1 MRQRDVEG
9 GLDTTHRPDGHG
21 NQGTHMFQMIRAAI
35 TSAAVLLLSLAAAV
49 PAAGQELRWARQ
61 FGSTAQDIANTVA
74 ADSAGNV
81 YVAGSTQGALGGPN
95 AGTSDCLLAKY
106 DASGSLV
113 WMRQV
118 GTAAGEVVTGVATNG
133 AGHVYMTGV
142 TGGDLG
148 GPNAGA
154 IDIFIAKYDG
164 AGNQLWLRQTGS
176 AASDY
181 STGIAVDFDG
191 NAYVT
196 GSTNGSF
203 GGSIVAGSDIF
214 LVKYDSAGNRLWV
227 RQLGSTGSDEA
238 TGVAVDGEGNA
249 YVTGFT
255 EGDLGGPNAGRY
267 DAFLVKYDPN
277 GGLLWSRHYGNID
290 AEASQGVAVDGI
302 GNVYITGYA
311 TSATVLIG
319 WVSWDIVLAKY
330 DPSGN
335 QLWSRRLSSAAAALA
350 YGVSVDLAGDV
361 YVSGQTIGS
370 LGGPFAGNWDVF
382 LAKYDPSGN
391 NMWIRQAG
399 TTEAE
404 YAKGV
409 CVDGSGNVF
418 IAGYTGGSLFGP
430 NAGSDDVFLAKYG
443 PPCSALTFTV
453 QPFATTVC
461 RTLATSFTV
470 AASGSG
476 PLSYRWRKGGV
487 PIDLAVNPSAA
498 TDTLQIS
505 NVQATDGG
513 SYDCVVT
520 DSCVSVTS
528 AAATLTTRYCACL
541 VADLVGGGDDGLQRD
556 GILDGSDFIA
566 FINSFAIGDATVDPK
581 ADVAGGGLVGLDP
594 DGTIDGTDFIIF
606 INVFAA
612 GC

>member
-21 NQGTHMFQMIRAAI
+21 NQGTHMFQMIRAAL

-118 GTAAGEVVTGVATNG
+118 GTAAGEVATGVATDG

-154 IDIFIAKYDG
+154 IDFFIAKYDG
-164 AGNQLWLRQTGS
+164 AGNQVWLRQTGS
-176 AASDY
+176 LERDY
-181 STGIAVDFDG
+181 STGIAVDFEG
-191 NAYVT
+191 NAFVT
-196 GSTNGSF
+196 GFTDGSF
-203 GGSIVAGSDIF
+203 GAPIVRGPDLF
-214 LVKYDSAGNRLWV
+214 LVKYDAAGNRLWI
-227 RQLGSTGSDEA
+227 RQLGSTGRDEA
-238 TGVAVDGEGNA
+238 TGIAVDAEGNA
-249 YVTGFT
+249 YVTGVT
-255 EGDLGGPNAGRY
+255 DGSLAGPHIGNY
-267 DAFLVKYDPN
+267 DAFLVKYGPS
-277 GGLLWSRHYGNID
+277 GALLWSRQYGTGDN
-290 AEASQGVAVDGI
+290 EGGQGVVVDATGSVCIVGYSI
-302 GNVYITGYA
+302 GNV
-311 TSATVLIG
+311 
-319 WVSWDIVLAKY
+319 VLAKY
-330 DPSGN
+330 DFAGS
-335 QLWSRRLSSAAAALA
+335 QLWYRQLGLVGGYVAN
-350 YGVSVDLAGDV
+350 GVAVDLASNV
-361 YVSGQTIGS
+361 YIAGQTTGS
-370 LGGPFAGNWDVF
+370 VGGTFAGNWDVF
-382 LAKYDPSGN
+382 LAKYDPTGD
-391 NMWIRQAG
+391 NMWVRQAG

-404 YAKGV
+404 YAMGV

-430 NAGSDDVFLAKYG
+430 NAGSDDVFIAKYG
-443 PPCSALTFTV
+443 PPCTALTFTA
-453 QPFATTVC
+453 QPIATTVC
-461 RTLATSFTV
+461 RSLSTSLTV
-470 AASGSG
+470 AASGNG
-476 PLSYRWRKGGV
+476 PLIYRWRKGGV
-487 PIDLAVNPSAA
+487 PIDLAMNPSAA
-498 TDTLQIS
+498 TDTLQLS

-513 SYDCVVT
+513 SYDCIVT

-581 ADVAGGGLVGLDP
+581 ADVAGGGIVGLDP